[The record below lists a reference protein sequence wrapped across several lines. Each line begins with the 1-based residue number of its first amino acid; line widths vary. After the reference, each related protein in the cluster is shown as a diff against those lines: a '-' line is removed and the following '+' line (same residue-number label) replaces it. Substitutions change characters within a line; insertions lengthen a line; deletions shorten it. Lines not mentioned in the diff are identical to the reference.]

1 MQQIGWSVEAK
12 LLYEVKQLLSRMR
25 GVGAN
30 KISKSEGPT
39 YTTNAIVT
47 LTQAEYDAITPD
59 TNTLYFI
66 V

>member
-25 GVGAN
+25 NVGAN
-30 KISKSEGPT
+30 KISKSEGAT